1 MHGESPIKRRESR
14 KIWVGNVPVGGDAPI
29 AVQSMTN
36 TDTNDVMATVA
47 QIQRLVDAGVDI
59 QRVYGLVFETVPM
72 RKLRLLGRV
81 IDHLT
86 LYERGRVAISHVER
100 ADFIGLGAAESDTEG
115 LVDNLRA
122 ISGVEVAALI
132 REPPLDSDGVT
143 PPNRVSLRSRGAI
156 DVSEIARK
164 TGGGGH
170 KQAAGFSHGGDLAT
184 IHRFIAAEA
193 AARLPHVGSAA

>member
-1 MHGESPIKRRESR
+1 VLEALRVDLTAE
-14 KIWVGNVPVGGDAPI
+14 I
-29 AVQSMTN
+29 AQALYVALV
-36 TDTNDVMATVA
+36 TDTGRFQQRTTGPSALRMAA
-47 QIQRLVDAGVDI
+47 RLVDAGVDI

-81 IDHLT
+81 IDHLV

-132 REPPLDSDGVT
+132 REPPLDSHGVA

-170 KQAAGFSHGGDLAT
+170 KQAAGFSHGGDLYS

-193 AARLPHVGSAA
+193 AARLPEVDSAA